1 MILHRVC
8 RSVGSHRW
16 YGLLLGFMAALGEP
30 RVSQAET
37 LQERDGYASRP
48 FRLGF
53 MALNREI
60 DDTKPVGVIDSAG
73 FAANSGFLIG
83 QFDKRWVGGL
93 SLSSKRVS
101 WWLDGQYDMTAP
113 PGSFGSHVVLGFRD
127 GQVMKVEAQ
136 TGKKIWSVNLD
147 SFTERPFLLQDA
159 VLYVMTAGQ
168 VVYALDFQTG
178 KTLWLFDAG
187 YPEGLTIR
195 GGSAPV
201 FSEGR
206 VVVGVA
212 SGEILAVAADSGK
225 LLWRYNP
232 AYNDARFHDVLGEM
246 VVRSSRLIFSRY
258 DGLVGAIDLGSSA
271 RSLIWQEQ
279 LPGVTTAAMRGTRY
293 YVGCINGDLYAL
305 DVENGGKRLWRI
317 VTGVPISHITAVGES
332 TLLVS
337 GTDGRITAIDSV
349 SGKILW
355 TDSLG
360 SPLASPPALYENA
373 IYYATAYKNI
383 YSYQLK

>member
-1 MILHRVC
+1 
-8 RSVGSHRW
+8 
-16 YGLLLGFMAALGEP
+16 
-30 RVSQAET
+30 
-37 LQERDGYASRP
+37 
-48 FRLGF
+48 
-53 MALNREI
+53 MALNREL

-73 FAANSGFLIG
+73 FVANSGFLIG
-83 QFDKRWVGGL
+83 QFDRRWVGGL
-93 SLSSKRVS
+93 SLSTKRVV
-101 WWLDGQYDMTAP
+101 WWLDGQNDMTAP

-147 SFTERPFLLQDA
+147 SFTERSFLLQDTT
-159 VLYVMTAGQ
+159 LYVLTAGQ
-168 VVYALDFQTG
+168 VLYALDFQTG

-187 YPEGLTIR
+187 YPDGLTIR

-206 VVVGVA
+206 VIVGIA
-212 SGEILAVAADSGK
+212 SGEILAVTADAGK

-232 AYNDARFHDVLGEM
+232 AYNDVRFHDVLGDM

-279 LPGVTTAAMRGTRY
+279 LPGVTTAAMRGSRY

-305 DVENGGKRLWRI
+305 DAENGGKRLWRI
-317 VTGVPISHITAVGES
+317 VTGVPVSHITAVGES

-337 GTDGRITAIDSV
+337 GTDGRITAIDSL
-349 SGKILW
+349 SGKIQW

-383 YSYQLK
+383 YAYQLK